1 MRVNM
6 SDENKNLSINIEW
19 VPALFQELSKLVV
32 GQKKM
37 LEAILMG
44 VLTEGHVLIEGL
56 PGLAKTLSISTFSK
70 TLSLAFQRIQFTP
83 DLLPSD
89 IIGTM
94 IFNPNTGEFSVKKG
108 PIFSNIVLA
117 DEINRSSAKVQSALL
132 EAMAEKQVSIGS
144 KTYSLDKPFLVLA
157 TQNPIEQEGTFELPE
172 AQLDRFLFKVTVSY
186 PTKEE
191 ELQILEKINDFST
204 VNIDAVLSQKQLLEA
219 RQQVKEVH
227 IDENLKKYIVDL
239 VIATRNLKEYGLKK
253 LEHLVK
259 IGASPRATLG
269 IAVAAKAQAFLKGR
283 NYVNLDDIKSV
294 AYLVLRH
301 RLILTYEAEAENI
314 SADTIITEILSNL
327 NI

>member
-1 MRVNM
+1 MNNN
-6 SDENKNLSINIEW
+6 DENCTINTEW
-19 VPALFQELSKLVV
+19 IPVLFQELSKLIV
-32 GQKKM
+32 GQKEM

-44 VLTEGHVLIEGL
+44 VLSEGHVLIEGL

-94 IFNPNTGEFSVKKG
+94 IFNPNTGDFNVKKG
-108 PIFSNIVLA
+108 PVFSNIVLA
-117 DEINRSSAKVQSALL
+117 DEINRASAKVQSALL

-144 KTYSLDKPFLVLA
+144 KTYPLETPFLVLA

-172 AQLDRFLFKVTVSY
+172 AQLDRFLFKVKVNY
-186 PTKEE
+186 PSKEE
-191 ELQILEKINDFST
+191 ELQILEKINDFQS
-204 VNIDAVLSQKQLLEA
+204 IDIQPILSQQKLLEA
-219 RQQVKEVH
+219 RKQVREIH

-239 VIATRNLKEYGLKK
+239 VMTTRSLKEYGLKK

-259 IGASPRATLG
+259 VGVSPRATLG
-269 IAVAAKAQAFLKGR
+269 IATAAKAQAFLKGR
-283 NYVNLDDIKSV
+283 NYVNLDDIKVV

-314 SADTIITEILSNL
+314 NTDSIITEILANT

>member
-1 MRVNM
+1 M
-6 SDENKNLSINIEW
+6 SNEDQNVIVNIEW
-19 VPALFQELSKLVV
+19 VPALFQELSKLIV
-32 GQKKM
+32 GQKEM

-56 PGLAKTLSISTFSK
+56 PGLAKTLSISTFAK

-94 IFNPNTGEFSVKKG
+94 IFNPNTGEFNVKKG
-108 PIFSNIVLA
+108 PVFSNIILA
-117 DEINRSSAKVQSALL
+117 DEINRASAKVQSALL

-144 KTYSLDKPFLVLA
+144 QTYKLDKPFLVLA

-172 AQLDRFLFKVTVSY
+172 AQLDRFLFKVKVNY
-186 PTKEE
+186 PNKEE
-191 ELQILEKINDFST
+191 ELQILEKINDFATIEIKS
-204 VNIDAVLSQKQLLEA
+204 ILSQKKLLEA
-219 RQQVKEVH
+219 REQVRKVH

-239 VIATRNLKEYGLKK
+239 IMTTRNLKEYGLKK

-259 IGASPRATLG
+259 VGVSPRATLG
-269 IAVAAKAQAFLKGR
+269 VAIAAKSQAFLKGR
-283 NYVNLDDIKSV
+283 NYINLDDIKAV

-314 SADTIITEILSNL
+314 DEDTVITEILANVS
-327 NI
+327 I

>member
-1 MRVNM
+1 M
-6 SDENKNLSINIEW
+6 SNEGKNFTVNIEW
-19 VPALFQELSKLVV
+19 VPALFQELSKLIV
-32 GQKKM
+32 GQKEM
-37 LEAILMG
+37 LEAILIG

-89 IIGTM
+89 IVGTM
-94 IFNPNTGEFSVKKG
+94 IFNPNTGEFNVKKG
-108 PIFSNIVLA
+108 PIFSNIILA
-117 DEINRSSAKVQSALL
+117 DEINRASAKVQSALL

-144 KTYSLDKPFLVLA
+144 QTYKLDKPFLVLA

-172 AQLDRFLFKVTVSY
+172 AQLDRFLFKVKVKY
-186 PTKEE
+186 PSKEE

-204 VNIDAVLSQKQLLEA
+204 VKIKSILGQEKLLEA
-219 RQQVKEVH
+219 REQVKEIY

-239 VIATRNLKEYGLKK
+239 VMSTRNLKEYGLKK

-259 IGASPRATLG
+259 VGVSPRATLG
-269 IAVAAKAQAFLKGR
+269 VAIAAKAQAFLKGR
-283 NYVNLDDIKSV
+283 NYINLDDIKAM

-314 SADTIITEILSNL
+314 DADAIITEILANVS
-327 NI
+327 I

>member
-1 MRVNM
+1 M
-6 SDENKNLSINIEW
+6 SNEDQNLTINIEW
-19 VPALFQELSKLVV
+19 VPALFKELSKLIV
-32 GQKKM
+32 GQKDM

-94 IFNPNTGEFSVKKG
+94 IFNPNTGEFNVKKG
-108 PIFSNIVLA
+108 PVFSNIILA
-117 DEINRSSAKVQSALL
+117 DEINRASAKVQSALL

-144 KTYSLDKPFLVLA
+144 NTYKLDKPFLVLA

-172 AQLDRFLFKVTVSY
+172 AQLDRFLFKVKVNY
-186 PTKEE
+186 PNKEE
-191 ELQILEKINDFST
+191 ELQILEKINDFATAEVKSILT
-204 VNIDAVLSQKQLLEA
+204 QDKLLEA
-219 RQQVKEVH
+219 RQQVSKIH
-227 IDENLKKYIVDL
+227 IDENLKKYIIDL
-239 VIATRNLKEYGLKK
+239 IMSTRNLKEYGLKR

-259 IGASPRATLG
+259 IGVSPRATLG
-269 IAVAAKAQAFLKGR
+269 IATAAKAQAFLKGR
-283 NYVNLDDIKSV
+283 NYVNLDDIKTV

-301 RLILTYEAEAENI
+301 RLILTYEAESENI
-314 SADTIITEILSNL
+314 NTDNIITEILA
-327 NI
+327 NINI